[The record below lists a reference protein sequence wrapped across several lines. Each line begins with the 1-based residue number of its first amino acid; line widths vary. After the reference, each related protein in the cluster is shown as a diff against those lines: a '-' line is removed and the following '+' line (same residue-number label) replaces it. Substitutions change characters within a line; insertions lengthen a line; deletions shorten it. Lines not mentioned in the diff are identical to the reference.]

1 MVDFVVYLTMRSKDE
16 LFVDMS
22 EFNAKCVFKREE
34 IGDAMDIRSNYL
46 KSELLELAT
55 AELKKLVDKHKLL

>member
-22 EFNAKCVFKREE
+22 EFNAKYVFKREK
-34 IGDAMDIRSNYL
+34 IGDAMDISGNSDDYDQL
-46 KSELLELAT
+46 NP
-55 AELKKLVDKHKLL
+55 V